1 MLFTSCVDKGGS
13 LVSDSPVI
21 WITGG
26 GSGMGRASA
35 IAAAES
41 GWRVAVSGRR
51 PDAVEATVAAVRDA
65 GGEALA
71 VPVDVTDP
79 AALRDAH
86 AAIEQSWGPV
96 TGLVLAAG
104 LNAPHRAWADQS
116 ADEFAAIVDTNLV
129 SVARIVDLVLPGM
142 RAAAAGNI
150 VVVSSRSAWR
160 FSPGAGVAYM
170 SSKAA
175 LATLV
180 ASLNDQE
187 NGNGVKACHLC
198 PGDVDTDFLALR
210 PTVPDADQRS
220 SMLSPDDIA
229 RAVRF
234 VLDSPRHV
242 RIDEL
247 VITPL
252 GQN

>member
-1 MLFTSCVDKGGS
+1 MSE
-13 LVSDSPVI
+13 SPVI

-35 IAAAES
+35 LAAADA

-51 PDAVEATVAAVRDA
+51 QEAVEATAAAVRAA

-71 VPVDVTDP
+71 MAVDVTD
-79 AALRDAH
+79 AEALREAH
-86 AAIEQSWGPV
+86 RSIVEAWGAV

-104 LNAPHRAWADQS
+104 RNAPRRTWADQS
-116 ADEFAAIVDTNLV
+116 TDEFAAIVDTNLT
-129 SVARIVDLVLPGM
+129 SVARAIELVLPGM
-142 RAAAAGNI
+142 RAAGTGNI

-175 LATLV
+175 LGMLV

-187 NGNGVKACHLC
+187 NVNGVKACHLC

-210 PTVPDADQRS
+210 PTVPDADQRAT
-220 SMLSPDDIA
+220 MLTADDVA
-229 RAVRF
+229 RTVRF
-234 VLDSPRHV
+234 ILDSPRHV

-247 VITPL
+247 VITPI
-252 GQN
+252 GQS

>member
-1 MLFTSCVDKGGS
+1 MRDAP
-13 LVSDSPVI
+13 DAPVL

-35 IAAAES
+35 VAAAQA

-51 PDAVEATVAAVRDA
+51 AEAVEATVAAVRESGGDA
-65 GGEALA
+65 IA
-71 VPVDVTDP
+71 VPVDVNDP
-79 AALRDAH
+79 AALAAAH
-86 AAIEQSWGPV
+86 AAIVEALGTV

-104 LNAPHRAWADQS
+104 LNAPHRTWADQS
-116 ADEFAAIVDTNLV
+116 VDEFAAIVETNLTA
-129 SVARIVDLVLPGM
+129 VARVIDLVLPGM
-142 RAAAAGNI
+142 REARSGSI

-170 SSKAA
+170 SSKSA
-175 LATLV
+175 LAMLV

-187 NGNGVKACHLC
+187 NGNGIKGCHLC
-198 PGDVDTDFLALR
+198 PGDVDTDFLSLR
-210 PTVPDADQRS
+210 PSVPDEQQRA
-220 SMLSPDDIA
+220 SMLSAEDVA
-229 RAVRF
+229 RSVRF
-234 VLDSPRHV
+234 VLDSPHHV

>member
-1 MLFTSCVDKGGS
+1 MSG
-13 LVSDSPVI
+13 SPVM

-35 IAAAES
+35 IEAADS

-51 PDAVEATVAAVRDA
+51 RDALEATVQAVRDR

-71 VPVDVTDP
+71 FPIDVTDP
-79 AALRDAH
+79 ESLREAH
-86 AAIEQSWGPV
+86 REIVESWGPV

-104 LNAPHRAWADQS
+104 SNAPHRAWADQS
-116 ADEFAAIVDTNLV
+116 TEEFAAIVDTNLT
-129 SVARIVDLVLPGM
+129 SVARVIDLVLPGM
-142 RAAAAGNI
+142 RAAGSGNI

-170 SSKAA
+170 SSKSA
-175 LATLV
+175 LGMLV

-187 NGNGVKACHLC
+187 NASGVKACHLC

-210 PTVPDADQRS
+210 PTVPDAQQRAT
-220 SMLSPDDIA
+220 MLSAEDVG
-229 RAVRF
+229 RTVRF
-234 VLDSPRHV
+234 VLDSPQHV

-247 VITPL
+247 VVTPI

>member
-1 MLFTSCVDKGGS
+1 M
-13 LVSDSPVI
+13 

-35 IAAAES
+35 IEAADS

-51 PDAVEATVAAVRDA
+51 RDA
-65 GGEALA
+65 LETTVQAVHDRGGEALA
-71 VPVDVTDP
+71 FPIDVTDP
-79 AALRDAH
+79 ESLREAH
-86 AAIEQSWGPV
+86 RGIVESWGPV

-104 LNAPHRAWADQS
+104 SNAPHRTWGDQS
-116 ADEFAAIVDTNLV
+116 TDEFAAIVDTNLT
-129 SVARIVDLVLPGM
+129 SVARVIDIVLPGM
-142 RAAAAGNI
+142 RAAGSGNI

-170 SSKAA
+170 SSKSA
-175 LATLV
+175 LGMLV

-187 NGNGVKACHLC
+187 NSSGVKACHLC

-210 PTVPDADQRS
+210 PTVPDAGQRAT
-220 SMLSPDDIA
+220 MLSAEDVA
-229 RAVRF
+229 RTVRF
-234 VLDSPRHV
+234 VLDSPQHV

-247 VITPL
+247 VVTPI